1 VRDYQEDSVLSRT
14 IIDRKAGTVTF
25 FTFGEVHGLS
35 EHTAPYDALICLL
48 DAEAEIAISCNAS
61 RVEEGEN

>member
-1 VRDYQEDSVLSRT
+1 MRDYQEDSAVSRT
-14 IIDRKAGTVTF
+14 IIDRKAGTVIF
-25 FTFGEVHGLS
+25 FAFDEGQGLS
-35 EHTAPYDALICLL
+35 EHTARYDALICLL